1 MARIS
6 LNKET
11 QRDIASVKEA
21 ARDLWADMRS
31 PLFWV
36 GLFILAVIMTAPWLL
51 TANDLPW

>member
-11 QRDIASVKEA
+11 QRDIASIKEA